1 MKDLLIE
8 IGTEELPASFI
19 NTGAEQLL
27 DGIIGLLD
35 ESGIKHGEGKWYGTP
50 RRLAVLVRD
59 VAEKQKV
66 VEKEAVGPPLKAA
79 LDDEG
84 KPTKA
89 LLGFARSLGKD
100 PSEYKVVKTEKGEY
114 VAFTVTEGGAETTSI
129 LREKVPKVIRNI
141 KFPKS
146 MRWLDDFRF
155 ARPIRWILALFGRD
169 VLDFEV
175 AGLKASRFTRG
186 HRLLHNRDIEV
197 ESPED
202 YEKVLEKAYVIPHYG
217 KRKALVEKY
226 IREEA
231 DKVGGK
237 ILQDEALVEEV
248 TNLVE
253 YPQALIGSF
262 SEEYLDLPKP
272 VVVTAMKQHQ
282 RYFSVVSENGE
293 LMPYFVAVINNLGEY
308 RAEIVPGLERV
319 LKARLEDARFYY
331 QEDMSRKLRERRDEL
346 KGIIWKAGLGSVYEK
361 VERIRE
367 LALELARGDDSVDRK
382 LIEEAALLLKTDLT
396 TQMIKDGKEFTLLEG
411 IIGKEYALRQGEDE
425 KVARILYEHLLP
437 RFPGDEL
444 PELREAAYIGIADR
458 LDTIAGLLSTG
469 YEPTGSVDPMGL
481 RRLAYAI
488 IDLVI
493 NLNIRIDLE
502 KALRSAA
509 SKYDSTEEIVNKGL
523 KFLFSRF
530 ENYLEEKEGV
540 RYDLVDAVIASGVRD
555 LVNLRLRALALKSL
569 LEKEPKIFERVVVGQ
584 KRVANILKGHE
595 VGDRPDPSLFEKEE
609 ERVLYET
616 ALRQDPVVREK
627 VEKEQFEDALREL
640 LVLREP
646 IDNFFDNV
654 FVMVED
660 EKLRAN
666 RLSLLSFIRN
676 IFRTYGD
683 FSLIVVE
690 VGGS

>member
-1 MKDLLIE
+1 M
-8 IGTEELPASFI
+8 
-19 NTGAEQLL
+19 
-27 DGIIGLLD
+27 
-35 ESGIKHGEGKWYGTP
+35 
-50 RRLAVLVRD
+50 
-59 VAEKQKV
+59 
-66 VEKEAVGPPLKAA
+66 
-79 LDDEG
+79 
-84 KPTKA
+84 
-89 LLGFARSLGKD
+89 
-100 PSEYKVVKTEKGEY
+100 
-114 VAFTVTEGGAETTSI
+114 
-129 LREKVPKVIRNI
+129 
-141 KFPKS
+141 
-146 MRWLDDFRF
+146 
-155 ARPIRWILALFGRD
+155 
-169 VLDFEV
+169 
-175 AGLKASRFTRG
+175 
-186 HRLLHNRDIEV
+186 
-197 ESPED
+197 
-202 YEKVLEKAYVIPHYG
+202 LEKAYVIPHYG

-237 ILQDEALVEEV
+237 ILEDEALVEEV

-282 RYFSVVSENGE
+282 RYFSVVSEKGE

-331 QEDMSRKLRERRDEL
+331 REDMSRKLRERRDEL

-367 LALELARGDDSVDRK
+367 LALELARDDDSVDRK
-382 LIEEAALLLKTDLT
+382 LIEEASLLLKTDLT
-396 TQMIKDGKEFTLLEG
+396 SQMIKDGKEFTLLEG

-425 KVARILYEHLLP
+425 RVARILYEHLLP

-493 NLNIRIDLE
+493 NLNMRIDLE

-509 SKYDSTEEIVNKGL
+509 SKFDSPEEIVNKGL

-627 VEKEQFEDALREL
+627 VEREQFEDALREL

-654 FVMVED
+654 FVMVEN